1 MLSLV
6 RIAEKPRKADQ
17 PSAKNAARGI
27 LEGIYMPK
35 IVLVDDEIWAL
46 RGLESLLQEYPEYT
60 VAATFTNGQE
70 ALAYLRTHPCDVV
83 FTDLHMDQMGGQQL
97 IAACTQERIPVRMV
111 IISAYSDFSAAREGL
126 RSGVVDY
133 LFKPITRKDMAALMA
148 RLNGVLQPEPPSSHI
163 ALQRAIENAYP
174 ECRVLSWDSA
184 DAATERAIASIDPA
198 GFALGFSDLRVNG
211 YSVALLSNPL
221 GQLPPA
227 ILALPMRAGISLP
240 QRDFSLLHDMI
251 AQAQQSAQFAFRYA
265 LREPAGQIQAYLA
278 SHFAQPLTLDG
289 LADHFFMNKAHLCS
303 TFRENCGVTI
313 MTFLKTIRMRM
324 AARLLLETSDSV
336 QDVAAK
342 VGYPDSAYF
351 SRVFKSTYKISPE
364 AYRKKRPSAGNCN
377 STHV

>member
-1 MLSLV
+1 
-6 RIAEKPRKADQ
+6 
-17 PSAKNAARGI
+17 
-27 LEGIYMPK
+27 
-35 IVLVDDEIWAL
+35 
-46 RGLESLLQEYPEYT
+46 
-60 VAATFTNGQE
+60 
-70 ALAYLRTHPCDVV
+70 
-83 FTDLHMDQMGGQQL
+83 
-97 IAACTQERIPVRMV
+97 MV

-148 RLNGVLQPEPPSSHI
+148 RLNGFLQPEPPSSHM

-324 AARLLLETSDSV
+324 AARLLLETGDSV

>member
-1 MLSLV
+1 
-6 RIAEKPRKADQ
+6 
-17 PSAKNAARGI
+17 
-27 LEGIYMPK
+27 
-35 IVLVDDEIWAL
+35 
-46 RGLESLLQEYPEYT
+46 
-60 VAATFTNGQE
+60 
-70 ALAYLRTHPCDVV
+70 
-83 FTDLHMDQMGGQQL
+83 
-97 IAACTQERIPVRMV
+97 
-111 IISAYSDFSAAREGL
+111 
-126 RSGVVDY
+126 
-133 LFKPITRKDMAALMA
+133 
-148 RLNGVLQPEPPSSHI
+148 
-163 ALQRAIENAYP
+163 
-174 ECRVLSWDSA
+174 
-184 DAATERAIASIDPA
+184 
-198 GFALGFSDLRVNG
+198 
-211 YSVALLSNPL
+211 
-221 GQLPPA
+221 
-227 ILALPMRAGISLP
+227 
-240 QRDFSLLHDMI
+240 MI

-324 AARLLLETSDSV
+324 AARLLLETGDSV